1 MYPIFGVPPEFEKIA
16 ADTRKLIEE
25 FFSRAKIQPE
35 HTLLGA
41 QSTLYRTTGKRGMVY
56 LLKEGIIAHCQR
68 DRTLYFYDVGD
79 LVGIQHAS
87 LDQNLSIGESE
98 PEYQLTSDFA
108 VLADEYRISDIYR
121 SFSID
126 GQAELWHQILANYVD
141 LLNIIIFISAQTKLE
156 VHPETMTIEPGEIII
171 EQGSYGSDVYTLVE
185 GHLEVVV
192 DDVVVGEVMPDEI
205 FGAMAA
211 LTETPR
217 SATVRATELSVLLKL
232 PRERFLDL
240 MKSRPLTVLKMIED
254 MSRTIV
260 ALNQRV
266 VDLTTRSI

>member
-1 MYPIFGVPPEFEKIA
+1 
-16 ADTRKLIEE
+16 
-25 FFSRAKIQPE
+25 
-35 HTLLGA
+35 
-41 QSTLYRTTGKRGMVY
+41 MVY
-56 LLKEGIIAHCQR
+56 VLKEGIVAHCQK

-79 LVGIQHAS
+79 LVGVQHAS
-87 LDQNLSIGESE
+87 LYSSLSIDE
-98 PEYQLTSDFA
+98 PDPQYQLTSDFA
-108 VLADEYRISDIYR
+108 VLADEYRISDIYK
-121 SFSID
+121 SLSID
-126 GQAELWHQILANYVD
+126 GQAELWHRILANYVD

-185 GHLEVVV
+185 GHLEVIV

>member
-16 ADTRKLIEE
+16 AENKKLIEL
-25 FFSRAKIQPE
+25 FFSRSRIQPE

-41 QSTLYRTTGKRGMVY
+41 QSTLYQTTGKKGMVY
-56 LLKEGIIAHCQR
+56 VLKEGILAHCQK

-79 LVGIQHAS
+79 LVGVQNVALEH
-87 LDQNLSIGESE
+87 NLSIDNSN

-108 VLADEYRISDIYR
+108 VLADAYQISDIYK
-121 SFSID
+121 SFSVD
-126 GQAELWHQILANYVD
+126 GQKELWHQILANYVD

-156 VHPETMTIEPGEIII
+156 VHPETITIEPGEIII

-192 DDVVVGEVMPDEI
+192 DEVVVGEVMPDEI

-232 PRERFLDL
+232 PRKRFLDL
-240 MKSRPLTVLKMIED
+240 MKSRPLTVMKMIED

-266 VDLTTRSI
+266 VDLTTKSI

>member
-16 ADTRKLIEE
+16 EENKKLIER
-25 FFSRAKIQPE
+25 FFSRATIHGEQK
-35 HTLLGA
+35 LLEA
-41 QSTLYRTTGKRGMVY
+41 QSALYETTGKEGMVY
-56 LLKEGIIAHCQR
+56 VLKEGVIAHCQQN
-68 DRTLYFYDVGD
+68 RTLYFYDVGD
-79 LVGIQHAS
+79 LVGVQHVALEEDPS
-87 LDQNLSIGESE
+87 KEFA
-98 PEYQLTSDFA
+98 YHLTSDFA
-108 VLADEYRISDIYR
+108 VLADEYRISDVYK

-126 GQAELWHQILANYVD
+126 GQVELWEQILSNYSE
-141 LLNIIIFISAQTKLE
+141 LLNIIIFISAQTKLD
-156 VHPETMTIEPGEIII
+156 VHPETITIEPGEVVI

-192 DDVVVGEVMPDEI
+192 NDIVVGEVMPDEI

-232 PRERFLDL
+232 QRERFLDL
-240 MKSRPLTVLKMIED
+240 MKSRPLTVMKMIEN

-266 VDLTTRSI
+266 VDLTTKSI

>member
-16 ADTRKLIEE
+16 SENKKLIER
-25 FFSRAKIQPE
+25 FFSNAAIHSEQ
-35 HTLLGA
+35 TLLGA
-41 QSTLYRTTGKRGMVY
+41 QSTLYKTTGKEGMVY
-56 LLKEGIIAHCQR
+56 VLKEGIMAHSQKN
-68 DRTLYFYDVGD
+68 RTLYFYDVGD
-79 LVGIQHAS
+79 LVGVQHVS
-87 LDQNLSIGESE
+87 LAYNLSIDSSN
-98 PEYQLTSDFA
+98 PEYDLTSDFA
-108 VLADEYRISDIYR
+108 VLADEYRISDVYK

-126 GQAELWHQILANYVD
+126 GQIELWHQILANYAD

-156 VHPETMTIEPGEIII
+156 VHPETITIEPGEVII

-185 GHLEVVV
+185 GHLEVLV
-192 DDVVVGEVMPDEI
+192 DDVAVGEVMPDEI

-240 MKSRPLTVLKMIED
+240 MKSRPLTVMKMIED

-266 VDLTTRSI
+266 VDLSTKGI